1 MASQAPQKVS
11 LTRIYL
17 DPENPRH
24 ETLPDELS
32 IIKHLISKEKVRAL
46 AKSIAEE
53 GGTSPIELIAL
64 VQHPKVKTGYVV
76 VEGNRRICAL
86 KLLQDPDKAGS
97 EKEKRYFANLAQGM
111 QHAINKV
118 NAMVFDSRDTARR
131 WFALRHEG
139 EQDGVGT
146 KAWDADQKTR
156 FSVRTQGKNPNAQ
169 ALLVLDYARQH
180 QLLNAQEVAQLSIT
194 TLTRYLSNPVMRH
207 ALGLADGN
215 TLDIQV
221 PDVEFERALTRFLRD
236 ALTPQTSGVTSRTSA
251 TQRKAYAATLVREG
265 VAATTFGGPRRA
277 PRSGS
282 YIPTSPSSNS
292 THSQAPANSPASPTA
307 EAAPPAMNADGA
319 ATPGV
324 RDNRNPDKRSYVI
337 ASSFRVPIKNKQLK
351 RLFDELK
358 KIDALQFSFAAT
370 YLLRAVLENGIA
382 AYLKSKSITPHGKLH
397 EKYKQ
402 LAAQLQTEG
411 MTDRELKFLRTI
423 AQNGADDAFSPD
435 TLGHYIHGGAVPA
448 VNYAMRYWDNMESI
462 MARVLKGL

>member
-1 MASQAPQKVS
+1 MANQAPQQVS
-11 LTRIYL
+11 LTKIYL

-24 ETLPDELS
+24 ETLPDEPS
-32 IIKHLISKEKVRAL
+32 IIKHLVSREKLRAL

-53 GGTSPIELIAL
+53 GGTSPLELIAL

-111 QHAINKV
+111 PHAINKV
-118 NAMVFDSRDTARR
+118 NAMVFDSRDAARR
-131 WFALRHEG
+131 WFALRHGG

-180 QLLNAQEVAQLSIT
+180 QLLNAQEMAQLNIT

-221 PDVEFERALTRFLRD
+221 PDAEFERALTRFLRD
-236 ALTPQTSGVTSRTSA
+236 ALAPQTSGVTSRTSA
-251 TQRKAYAATLVREG
+251 AQRKAYAATLVREG
-265 VAATTFGGPRRA
+265 VAATTFGGPPRA
-277 PRSGS
+277 PRSGGNA
-282 YIPTSPSSNS
+282 PTAPLPDP
-292 THSQAPANSPASPTA
+292 THSQAPANGTAGQTAAAMPAT
-307 EAAPPAMNADGA
+307 NADGA

-337 ASSFRVPIKNKQLK
+337 APSFRVPIKHKQLK

-370 YLLRAVLENGIA
+370 YLLRAVIENGIA
-382 AYLKSKSITPHGKLH
+382 AYLKSKSITPNTKLH

-402 LAAQLQTEG
+402 LVAQLKTEG